1 MKHKHTLENCLERIN
16 LCGPNRNSCSKTDHD
31 ATMMHM
37 KEDYYMKSGVFQ
49 DRSDQTTLMKF
60 LDNYRSLYNKHP
72 HVLVADAGYGSYDN
86 YFYCVEHGI
95 EAYVKYTMYSKEKEK
110 SYQKQSYNK
119 ANWKKNKQGQYI
131 CPKGYTF
138 RCIKESVDKRSRY
151 YRINQQH
158 SCGKCS
164 TCEQKSMC
172 TKAKGDRIIHVNPNR
187 VFQMIEIHLFRYS
200 PLSFNI

>member
-37 KEDYYMKSGVFQ
+37 KEDYYMKTGIFKAGYNIQVSVSDEYISYAGVFQ

-72 HVLVADAGYGSYDN
+72 HVLVAYAGYGSYDN

-110 SYQKQSYNK
+110 SYQKQIYNK
-119 ANWKKNKQGQYI
+119 ANWKKNNGPSPNQG
-131 CPKGYTF
+131 
-138 RCIKESVDKRSRY
+138 
-151 YRINQQH
+151 
-158 SCGKCS
+158 
-164 TCEQKSMC
+164 
-172 TKAKGDRIIHVNPNR
+172 
-187 VFQMIEIHLFRYS
+187 
-200 PLSFNI
+200 